1 VGARAQQQREAKATR
16 IKSKRH
22 ASRRVA
28 EEIRLFVALAR
39 ESSTDFSSGAASF
52 ATALVLLLRQ
62 IDDSQVV

>member
-1 VGARAQQQREAKATR
+1 MGARAQQQREAKATR

-52 ATALVLLLRQ
+52 ATALVLLRQ